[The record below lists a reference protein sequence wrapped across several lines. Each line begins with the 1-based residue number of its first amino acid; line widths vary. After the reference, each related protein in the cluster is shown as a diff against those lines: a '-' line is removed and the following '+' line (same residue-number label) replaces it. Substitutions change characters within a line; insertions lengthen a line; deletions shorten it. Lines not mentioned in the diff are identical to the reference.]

1 MNLYYIFIILFIST
15 YFINYLLIKNNLFLD
30 SKKISIHKNFVH
42 NRHKVSYVGGLIILV
57 SYIFFW
63 NSDDLLFKVFLLFI
77 FLLGLLSD
85 LGLLHSPL
93 KRFFLQ
99 SIVIFSFLLLFDV
112 KISSDRLI
120 FLNFLLDQKILNL
133 LFTTFCILIVV
144 NGSNFMDGL
153 NTLTAGYCLLILFSI
168 IFVLT
173 KNEINFSN
181 YNLLTITIVS
191 LIVVFIYNMFGK
203 IYLGDNGAYLIA
215 FVISFVLIEFS
226 GKNYIVSPF
235 YIANLLWYPAYENL
249 FSIIRKKIQKKS
261 PMEPDNLH
269 LHQLLF
275 SFFDKINIINKK
287 LVNTLTAFVIN
298 FFNLI
303 IFTFATI
310 YYYNTKV
317 QILIILLS
325 LITYNFFYY
334 IFTKELVSIDKR
346 NL

>member
-1 MNLYYIFIILFIST
+1 MYIFQISV
-15 YFINYLLIKNNLFLD
+15 Y
-30 SKKISIHKNFVH
+30 
-42 NRHKVSYVGGLIILV
+42 
-57 SYIFFW
+57 
-63 NSDDLLFKVFLLFI
+63 
-77 FLLGLLSD
+77 
-85 LGLLHSPL
+85 
-93 KRFFLQ
+93 Q
-99 SIVIFSFLLLFDV
+99 SVY
-112 KISSDRLI
+112 K
-120 FLNFLLDQKILNL
+120 
-133 LFTTFCILIVV
+133 
-144 NGSNFMDGL
+144 
-153 NTLTAGYCLLILFSI
+153 
-168 IFVLT
+168 
-173 KNEINFSN
+173 
-181 YNLLTITIVS
+181 
-191 LIVVFIYNMFGK
+191 
-203 IYLGDNGAYLIA
+203 

-235 YIANLLWYPAYENL
+235 YIANLLWYPAYENF
-249 FSIIRKKIQKKS
+249 FSIIRKTIQKKS

-325 LITYNFFYY
+325 LINYNFFYY